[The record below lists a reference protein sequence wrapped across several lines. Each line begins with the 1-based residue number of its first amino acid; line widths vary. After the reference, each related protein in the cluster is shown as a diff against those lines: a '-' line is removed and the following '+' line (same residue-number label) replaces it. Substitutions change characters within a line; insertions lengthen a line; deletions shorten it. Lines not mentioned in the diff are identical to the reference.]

1 MFYISHSLGLINIL
15 ICILYD
21 YSLIYY
27 RYDVQE
33 NPLNP
38 GDPGHL
44 VFYSL
49 MQSICYILC
58 FTSKRF
64 EQEVGKSPENAK
76 TLFRI
81 LQKIFEKCI
90 MLTHRSKYTQF
101 LLFYICHFD
110 PMFVE
115 R

>member
-1 MFYISHSLGLINIL
+1 MSYISHSLGLINIL

-64 EQEVGKSPENAK
+64 EQEVNGLSFLHKWDWTRIVNSP
-76 TLFRI
+76 L
-81 LQKIFEKCI
+81 
-90 MLTHRSKYTQF
+90 
-101 LLFYICHFD
+101 D
-110 PMFVE
+110 PLRV
-115 R
+115 

>member
-1 MFYISHSLGLINIL
+1 M

-64 EQEVGKSPENAK
+64 EQEVNGLSFLRKWDWTRIVNSP
-76 TLFRI
+76 L
-81 LQKIFEKCI
+81 
-90 MLTHRSKYTQF
+90 
-101 LLFYICHFD
+101 D
-110 PMFVE
+110 PLRV
-115 R
+115 

>member
-64 EQEVGKSPENAK
+64 EQEVNALSFLRKWDWTRIVNSP
-76 TLFRI
+76 LDPFR
-81 LQKIFEKCI
+81 
-90 MLTHRSKYTQF
+90 
-101 LLFYICHFD
+101 
-110 PMFVE
+110 V
-115 R
+115 